1 MIRMMSALVALF
13 VVAGCGGGSRFD
25 GNMRGAVLY
34 ATGPIQNACLAGGR
48 KGASGARCGC
58 IQAVAD
64 RSLSNADQ
72 RRGAR
77 YFKDP
82 GELQEVRQS
91 SRASDER
98 FWRAWKAFGEQAQV
112 CEAA

>member
-1 MIRMMSALVALF
+1 MIRMMSALVALL
-13 VVAGCGGGSRFD
+13 VLAGCGGGARYD
-25 GNMRGAVLY
+25 ATRGTVLY

-48 KGASGARCGC
+48 KGASGGRCGC
-58 IQAVAD
+58 IQAIAD
-64 RSLSNADQ
+64 RSLSSAEQ
-72 RRGAR
+72 RRGVR

-82 GELQEVRQS
+82 GALQEVRQS